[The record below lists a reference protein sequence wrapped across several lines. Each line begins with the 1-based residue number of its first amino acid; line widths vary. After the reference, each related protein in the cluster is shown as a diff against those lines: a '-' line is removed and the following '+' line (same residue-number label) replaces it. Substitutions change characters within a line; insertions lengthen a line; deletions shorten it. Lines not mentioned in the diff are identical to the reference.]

1 MLVFLAP
8 VVDIFRPLEQMLIQR
23 FWLEDI
29 SQWKRDFASYLDTFA
44 YRIST

>member
-8 VVDIFRPLEQMLIQR
+8 IVDIFRPLEQMLIQR
-23 FWLEDI
+23 FWLEAI
-29 SQWKRDFASYLDTFA
+29 YQWKCDFDSYLDIFA

>member
-8 VVDIFRPLEQMLIQR
+8 IVDIFIPPEQMLIQR

-29 SQWKRDFASYLDTFA
+29 SQWKLDFDSYLDTFA
-44 YRIST
+44 YRINT